1 MANAGSRK
9 RFAIDALTALRIVRD
24 DLDIASR
31 HPLVGPA
38 VLRSH
43 VLSMLYREVREGS
56 LDERTARAQLE
67 GIARLKVRLLGDRVS
82 RATAWKLAR
91 NSTGMT
97 PHRPSTSPLPSF
109 RPMRSWPATSASL
122 RQRLASSRSPP
133 TTTSANSSLRLAG
146 QRSPAIART
155 RARVTFAEARL
166 RISMMGLGE
175 APSFGTTTP
184 IAA

>member
-91 NSTGMT
+91 KLDWDDTAQAEYLAVAVLQADAFVAGDE
-97 PHRPSTSPLPSF
+97 RI
-109 RPMRSWPATSASL
+109 AAAASGIVP
-122 RQRLASSRSPP
+122 LASYDDLS
-133 TTTSANSSLRLAG
+133 
-146 QRSPAIART
+146 Q
-155 RARVTFAEARL
+155 
-166 RISMMGLGE
+166 
-175 APSFGTTTP
+175 
-184 IAA
+184 

>member
-1 MANAGSRK
+1 MANAESRK

-91 NSTGMT
+91 KLDWDDT
-97 PHRPSTSPLPSF
+97 
-109 RPMRSWPATSASL
+109 AQAEY
-122 RQRLASSRSPP
+122 LAV
-133 TTTSANSSLRLAG
+133 AVLQADAFVAG
-146 QRSPAIART
+146 DER
-155 RARVTFAEARL
+155 
-166 RISMMGLGE
+166 
-175 APSFGTTTP
+175 
-184 IAA
+184 IAAAAPGIVPLATYDDLSQ